1 MQGEAGKW
9 IQNLY
14 LRTITGASMVGAI
27 WTFLLMFVI
36 VFDVVG
42 RGLFHF
48 AFVGTAEIVRN
59 SIVGI
64 IFLQMAHVLRMD
76 RHIRTTVILDKVS
89 PRIVRL
95 LQILASA
102 CGLLLFVL
110 LFYSEWGPT
119 WNSLRDGEYEGE
131 GAFPIPTFPVHLLIL
146 IGTLFMIIQYAAM
159 LVYHLLGFSEKTNSE
174 HEKKV

>member
-1 MQGEAGKW
+1 MPGEAGRW
-9 IQNLY
+9 IQSLY

-36 VFDVVG
+36 VFDVIG
-42 RGLFHF
+42 RAFF
-48 AFVGTAEIVRN
+48 NIAFVGTAEIVRN

-89 PRIVRL
+89 PKAARVL
-95 LQILASA
+95 ETLASA
-102 CGLLLFVL
+102 CGLLLFIL
-110 LFYSEWGPT
+110 LFYSEWGPA
-119 WNSLRDGEYEGE
+119 WNALRDGEYEGE

-146 IGTLFMIIQYAAM
+146 IGTLLMIIQFAVS
-159 LVYHLLGFSEKTNSE
+159 LVYHLFGFGHNKSA
-174 HEKKV
+174 HEKV